1 MTGKSVHR
9 VGTAV
14 LSASMAIVGLVLI
27 VEAASESGNGTI
39 VRVLLG
45 VLFVAAGSGRLYL
58 LTRKS
63 RGA

>member
-9 VGTAV
+9 VGTAA
-14 LSASMAIVGLVLI
+14 LSASMAIIGLVLI
-27 VEAASESGNGTI
+27 VQAASEGGSGTI

-45 VLFVAAGSGRLYL
+45 ILFVAAGSGRLYL

-63 RGA
+63 PGA